1 MPQDL
6 FTIKRTADFLS
17 KTVVGSKINKI
28 FQPSSDEINLLLY
41 NKQAFRLVVSTNAR
55 FARVSISSVEKPNP
69 EVAYNFCM
77 LLRKHLTGAEITSL
91 DICND
96 DRIVK
101 ISIVNKNE
109 LQDKESYALYAEIMG
124 KYSNLFLTKNG
135 VILGAIKQNLDG
147 LDGKRITLTG
157 AKYLPPIK
165 QDKISAFS
173 SGAKAVFDNFVGGAL
188 DLYILKSFND
198 FSPVTAREISYRIEN
213 LGAYDGNKAYLVFLD
228 FINQKT
234 TPTVI
239 DDGIK
244 LDFYP
249 FNYLSV
255 LGKRSTYL
263 DMPSAIES
271 VFSSAENQNLLNK
284 LKSGTM
290 SAVLSHEKRL
300 SKRICNL
307 EERILESNDYKEY
320 KMLGEL
326 ITSQMYLIKKGQER
340 VKLSNYFDGGEID
353 VLLDSTL
360 TPQQNAQRY
369 YKLYRKKKATATIS
383 TEQIKSAKEELN
395 YVLSIKFY
403 LSQAENKQDIE
414 DIKRE
419 LIDFGIIKE
428 RQNKKGKVKKPT
440 FSFRKY
446 EYLGYT
452 ATLGKNNL
460 QNDKLL
466 SLADKTDIW
475 LHVKN
480 YHSSHLII
488 STQGKDVSIEVIKT
502 FAEICAYYSQGKDSD
517 KIEVDYTKRRYV
529 KKLGGK
535 NLGGVTYEN
544 YSTIIVSPNPHVELE
559 IK

>member
-6 FTIKRTADFLS
+6 FTIKRTAEFLS
-17 KTVVGSKINKI
+17 KTLVGAKINRI

-41 NKQAFRLVVSTNAR
+41 NKQAFRLVISTNAK
-55 FARVSISSVEKPNP
+55 FARVSISNIEKPNP

-77 LLRKHLTGAEITSL
+77 LLRKHLSGAEITSL
-91 DICND
+91 GVYND
-96 DRIVK
+96 DRIIK
-101 ISIVNKNE
+101 ISLVNKNE
-109 LQDKESYALYAEIMG
+109 LQDRESYALYAEIMG

-157 AKYLPPIK
+157 AKYQPPKK

-173 SGAKAVFDNFVGGAL
+173 SDAKKVFDSFVGGAL
-188 DLYILKSFND
+188 DLYILKSFSD
-198 FSPVTAREISYRIEN
+198 FSPVTAREIAHRIEN
-213 LGAYDGNKAYLVFLD
+213 SGAVGSQKAYSIFLD
-228 FINQKT
+228 FLNQKT
-234 TPTVI
+234 APTVI
-239 DDGIK
+239 DDGVK
-244 LDFYP
+244 LNFYA
-249 FNYLSV
+249 FDYLSI
-255 LGKRSTYL
+255 LGKRTTYL

-271 VFSSAENQNLLNK
+271 VFSSAENQNLLNR
-284 LKSGTM
+284 LKSGTIN
-290 SAVLSHEKRL
+290 AILSYEKRL
-300 SKRICNL
+300 VKRISNL
-307 EERILESNDYKEY
+307 NERILESKDFENHK
-320 KMLGEL
+320 KLGEL

-340 VKLSNYFDGGEID
+340 VKLSNYFDGGEIE
-353 VLLDSTL
+353 VLLDPTL

-369 YKLYRKKKATATIS
+369 YKLYRKQKATVEMS
-383 TEQIKSAKEELN
+383 SKQIKSAQEELN

-419 LIDFGIIKE
+419 LIDFGIIKGC
-428 RQNKKGKVKKPT
+428 QNKKGKPKKTT
-440 FSFRKY
+440 FSFRRY

-452 ATLGKNNL
+452 ATLGKNNV

-466 SLADKTDIW
+466 SLANKGDIW

-488 STQGKDVSIEVIKT
+488 SSQENDVPIEVIKT
-502 FAEICAYYSQGKDSD
+502 FAEICAYYSQGKNSD
-517 KIEVDYTKRRYV
+517 KLEVDYTKRRYV

-544 YSTIIVSPNPHVELE
+544 YMTILVAPNPHTELE